1 MQTTQSMFRIKSKDT
16 LCSLPMK
23 TNPIIRE
30 ITGIDATNPHIFHL
44 FRNLLSITI
53 NLLITNFTCSS
64 GLLGFTHRHC
74 FYFMGGIPQPPTFFC

>member
-1 MQTTQSMFRIKSKDT
+1 MQTTQSMFRIKSKDA

-23 TNPIIRE
+23 TNPIKRE

-53 NLLITNFTCSS
+53 
-64 GLLGFTHRHC
+64 
-74 FYFMGGIPQPPTFFC
+74 